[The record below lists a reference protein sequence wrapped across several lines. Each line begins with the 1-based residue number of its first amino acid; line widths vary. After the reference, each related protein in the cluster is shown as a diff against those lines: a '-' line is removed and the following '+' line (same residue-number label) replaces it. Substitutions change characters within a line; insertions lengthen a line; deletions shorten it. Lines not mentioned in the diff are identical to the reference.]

1 MKRIIRNNQSGFTLI
16 EMLIVVVILAI
27 VVGMTSDMLMSLI
40 RSNTK
45 TQVINEIEQQANF
58 VSLKIEKELRD
69 ADLVN
74 TSSYDSNCLE
84 HLCLKFRRRDGK
96 NITYKLVP
104 VDGTSPVAYKL
115 QRSLEGFSGGDFLDV
130 TNAAPIGGVLI
141 SCISADN
148 CFEIIGSSPQ
158 VVKINMIFNQ
168 SQQDAGASY
177 KGNVKIESSIVIRS
191 TY

>member
-1 MKRIIRNNQSGFTLI
+1 MKKVIKDYQSGFTLI

-69 ADLVN
+69 ADLVS
-74 TSSYDSNCLE
+74 TSYDSDCLE
-84 HLCLKFRRRDGK
+84 NLCLKFRRRDGK
-96 NITYKLVP
+96 NVTYNLVP
-104 VDGTSPVAYKL
+104 LPGTSPVAYKL
-115 QRSLEGFSGGDFLDV
+115 QRSLEGLSGGAFLDV
-130 TNAAPIGGVLI
+130 TNTSSIGGVHILCAGG
-141 SCISADN
+141 SGK
-148 CFEIIGSSPQ
+148 CFEIIGTSPQ
-158 VVKINMIFNQ
+158 TVKINMIFNQ
-168 SQQDAGASY
+168 AQQSAGRTY
-177 KGNVKIESSIVIRS
+177 KGSIKIESSIVIRS

>member
-1 MKRIIRNNQSGFTLI
+1 MKKVIKDYQSGFTLI

-69 ADLVN
+69 ADLVS
-74 TSSYDSNCLE
+74 TSYDSDCLE
-84 HLCLKFRRRDGK
+84 NLCLKFRRRDGK
-96 NITYKLVP
+96 NVTYNLVP
-104 VDGTSPVAYKL
+104 LPGTSPVAYKL
-115 QRSLEGFSGGDFLDV
+115 QRSLEGGEFLDLTSV
-130 TNAAPIGGVLI
+130 ESIGGVLI
-141 SCISADN
+141 SCISAR
-148 CFEIIGSSPQ
+148 CFEVIGTSPQ
-158 VVKINMIFNQ
+158 TVKINMIFNQ
-168 SQQDAGASY
+168 SQKNAGASY
-177 KGNVKIESSIVIRS
+177 KGNIKIESSIVIRS